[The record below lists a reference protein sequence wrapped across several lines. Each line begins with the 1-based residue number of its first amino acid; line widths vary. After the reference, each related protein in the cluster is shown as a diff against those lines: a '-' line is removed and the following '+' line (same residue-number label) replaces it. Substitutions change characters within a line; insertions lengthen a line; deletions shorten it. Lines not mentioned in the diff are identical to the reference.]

1 MRTRARADCNI
12 IIMASKEKK
21 SYVCRE
27 CGYMTTKWMGKC
39 PSCDTWSSF
48 DEVIT
53 SEKPQGQGPVSSAE
67 AVRLTEVKTDSS
79 VRFKT
84 GMSELDRVLGGGLVE
99 GSLVLIGGDPGIG
112 KSTLMMQIS
121 KYLSD
126 GGKKVLYVSG
136 EESMSQIKLRAIR
149 LKINT
154 ENIFLLSETD
164 TDAVVTKTL
173 DERPDF
179 LVVDSVQTMNKRE
192 IPSVPGSVAQ
202 VREATSAFMSLAKKE
217 GIPVFIVGHVTKDG
231 NIAGPKILEHMV
243 DTVLY
248 FEGNSDHSF
257 RILRAV
263 KNRFGP
269 TNEIAVF
276 DMGQNGLTEI
286 TNPSELFVSKQSV
299 DVPGSV
305 ITASVNGTMPVLLE
319 VQALVSSSA
328 YEGRAKCIVGGLDFN
343 KVSLICAVLQNRLGI
358 EITSKDIFVNIAGGM
373 KVTEPAMD
381 LATALAIYTANRNIL
396 LPKRTCVFGEVGLA
410 GEIRGVPFAE
420 KRISEAVKMGFR
432 HIIVPKD
439 NTDAA
444 KEFEDETDICIVRNL
459 REAVEWIV
467 DNK

>member
-1 MRTRARADCNI
+1 MT
-12 IIMASKEKK
+12 SK
-21 SYVCRE
+21 
-27 CGYMTTKWMGKC
+27 WLGKC
-39 PSCDTWSSF
+39 PSCSTWDSF
-48 DEVIT
+48 DIVTTEAFDNKSST
-53 SEKPQGQGPVSSAE
+53 ASAE
-67 AVRLTEVKTDSS
+67 AVRLTDVSVDSS

-136 EESMSQIKLRAIR
+136 EESMSQIKLRAVR
-149 LKINT
+149 LKINNA
-154 ENIFLLSETD
+154 NIYLLSETD
-164 TDAVVTKTL
+164 TDAVVTKAL
-173 DERPDF
+173 DEQPDF
-179 LVVDSVQTMNKRE
+179 LVVDSIQTMNKKD
-192 IPSVPGSVAQ
+192 ISSVPGSVAQ

-217 GIPVFIVGHVTKDG
+217 GIPVFVVGHVTKDG
-231 NIAGPKILEHMV
+231 SIAGPKILEHMV

-286 TNPSELFVSKQSV
+286 LNPSELFVSKQSS

-305 ITASVNGTMPVLLE
+305 ITASVNGTMPMLVE
-319 VQALVSSSA
+319 VQALVSSNT

-343 KVSLICAVLQNRLGI
+343 KTSLICAVLQNRLGI
-358 EITSKDIFVNIAGGM
+358 DILSKDIFVNIAGGIRIS
-373 KVTEPAMD
+373 EPSAD
-381 LATALAIYTANRNIL
+381 LACALAVYTANRNL
-396 LPKRTCVFGEVGLA
+396 TMPKMTCVFGEVGLA
-410 GEIRGVPFAE
+410 GEIRGVSFAE
-420 KRISEAVKMGFR
+420 KRISEALKMGFR
-432 HIIVPKD
+432 RMIIPHD
-439 NTDAA
+439 NAEAA
-444 KEFEDETDICIVRNL
+444 AEFADDMQICTAKNL
-459 REAVEWIV
+459 REAAEWIIKAK
-467 DNK
+467 NSEKHGGYQ